1 MRDGPFSRAG
11 ELSMGTIVPRWE
23 WRTFGG
29 EFGDS
34 EARFEALAAEPV
46 QKSEETYLLA
56 AGSDA
61 NVKIRDQLM
70 DIKLLEHENDDGLEQ
85 WRPVLKEAFPL
96 SASAM
101 AVVREALELPAGKHD
116 AGAVSLDRLLA
127 DLAPPGGG
135 VRVVAVHKIRTR
147 YHVQGCVAELTDV
160 IADGLP
166 VRTVAI
172 EDEDP
177 TRVIA
182 AVRAMGLERFPNISY
197 PRGLKEL
204 VGLSRRGSRS

>member
-1 MRDGPFSRAG
+1 
-11 ELSMGTIVPRWE
+11 MGTIVPRWE
-23 WRTFGG
+23 WRTFGR
-29 EFGDS
+29 EFGDA
-34 EARFEALAAEPV
+34 ETRFEALGAEKV
-46 QKSEETYLLA
+46 QKSEETYLVA

-70 DIKLLEHENDDGLEQ
+70 DIKLLEHVNDDGLEQ
-85 WRPVLKEAFPL
+85 WRPVLKEGFPL
-96 SASAM
+96 AASA
-101 AVVREALELPAGKHD
+101 AAQVREALGLPAGPHD
-116 AGAVSLDRLLA
+116 ARAMSLDRLLA
-127 DLAPPGGG
+127 DLAPPGGP
-135 VRVVAVHKIRTR
+135 VRVVAVHKTRTR
-147 YHVQGCVAELTDV
+147 YHVQGCVAEVTDV

-177 TRVIA
+177 AKVIA

-204 VGLSRRGSRS
+204 VGLSKRGVKP